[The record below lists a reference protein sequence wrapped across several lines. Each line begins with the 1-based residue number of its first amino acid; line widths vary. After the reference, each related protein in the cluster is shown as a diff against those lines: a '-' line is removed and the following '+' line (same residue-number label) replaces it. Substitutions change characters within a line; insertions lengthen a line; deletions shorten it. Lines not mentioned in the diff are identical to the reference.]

1 MIKRPLFIL
10 GALAVCASLILV
22 RYFDRLWYPDT
33 GISDGEKQSFE
44 CRISG
49 IEERSGTVLIHVK
62 HGRFKLLLAASGDL
76 TDINA
81 LKTGNVI
88 LADCTYKEWNTARN
102 EGNFDEKS
110 YYRSLGFFRKYKL
123 NSFSIISD
131 AYSPVHEA
139 ARSFRMRLS
148 ASILECADAE
158 IGGILDA
165 MVTGRKEAFDGDV
178 RDLFQLSGI
187 SHVVAISG
195 LHISFIGMGL
205 FRMLRRKMRFRYASV
220 ISILVIACYCLMSG
234 GSASSVRACL
244 MMAVNL
250 GAAGLGRK
258 YDMLS
263 SLSLAALLLLI
274 SNPYYVTN
282 SGFILSF
289 TAILSMAVL
298 AGPVSDFASS
308 AYIKDKEGKRVRT
321 GPKGRAA
328 RAAAVSL
335 SVSAATIPIIISMFY
350 EYPLYAPV
358 CNVLVLAAMPY
369 ILGGALAGGIA
380 GILSISFGKILMG
393 LPVFLTRAVML
404 ICRIFTLLPGSNIV
418 TGKRSM
424 ANVILYYCMIIIAI
438 LLARKI
444 KAGQKRIKSI
454 SLRLAAIFAA
464 YIFLLLIISVK
475 KPFRELEITFFD
487 VGQGES
493 ILITTENNSVFLID
507 AGSSTIDDVYENRLK
522 SALHYKGIDRIDHM
536 IITHPDTDHVSGVIE
551 MLDGKGDDIHI
562 CNLLIADFKGDPTYD
577 KLAEQA
583 AMEDV
588 DMIRLKRGMVIHD
601 GKTEL
606 ECLHPFEGKSYEDK
620 NEKSAVMLLKH
631 GRFRAL
637 FTGDISSAQESDLL
651 DNGLEGMHV
660 DLLDVAHHGSRYSSC
675 TRFIESLDPDFAAI
689 SAGVSNSYGHP
700 HKETIT
706 RLNAQNTDIYCT
718 KDIGQI
724 WFAIDGY
731 NEVNVGW
738 LVHSKD

>member
-1 MIKRPLFIL
+1 
-10 GALAVCASLILV
+10 
-22 RYFDRLWYPDT
+22 
-33 GISDGEKQSFE
+33 
-44 CRISG
+44 
-49 IEERSGTVLIHVK
+49 
-62 HGRFKLLLAASGDL
+62 
-76 TDINA
+76 
-81 LKTGNVI
+81 
-88 LADCTYKEWNTARN
+88 
-102 EGNFDEKS
+102 
-110 YYRSLGFFRKYKL
+110 
-123 NSFSIISD
+123 
-131 AYSPVHEA
+131 
-139 ARSFRMRLS
+139 
-148 ASILECADAE
+148 
-158 IGGILDA
+158 
-165 MVTGRKEAFDGDV
+165 
-178 RDLFQLSGI
+178 
-187 SHVVAISG
+187 
-195 LHISFIGMGL
+195 
-205 FRMLRRKMRFRYASV
+205 
-220 ISILVIACYCLMSG
+220 
-234 GSASSVRACL
+234 
-244 MMAVNL
+244 
-250 GAAGLGRK
+250 
-258 YDMLS
+258 
-263 SLSLAALLLLI
+263 
-274 SNPYYVTN
+274 
-282 SGFILSF
+282 
-289 TAILSMAVL
+289 
-298 AGPVSDFASS
+298 
-308 AYIKDKEGKRVRT
+308 
-321 GPKGRAA
+321 
-328 RAAAVSL
+328 
-335 SVSAATIPIIISMFY
+335 
-350 EYPLYAPV
+350 
-358 CNVLVLAAMPY
+358 
-369 ILGGALAGGIA
+369 
-380 GILSISFGKILMG
+380 
-393 LPVFLTRAVML
+393 
-404 ICRIFTLLPGSNIV
+404 
-418 TGKRSM
+418 
-424 ANVILYYCMIIIAI
+424 
-438 LLARKI
+438 
-444 KAGQKRIKSI
+444 
-454 SLRLAAIFAA
+454 
-464 YIFLLLIISVK
+464 
-475 KPFRELEITFFD
+475 
-487 VGQGES
+487 
-493 ILITTENNSVFLID
+493 LID